1 MNNPFISIIMAAY
14 NAERTIGAAIE
25 SVLSQTY
32 SHYELI
38 VIDDHSTDR
47 TVQVVQSFHDDRIVL
62 LSHARNMGVAHSR
75 HDGVEHARAEWIS
88 ILDSDDLWRSDKLE
102 REVRH
107 QEATG
112 GDLIFTGS
120 LFIYDDGRLVN
131 WVQHAPKQIVYRTL
145 LRHNAIPN
153 SSTLIR
159 KELFQRYEV
168 ISDHVHEDYVCW
180 LRLLRDG
187 YTAFGIDE
195 PMITYRLTTN
205 ARTGNKWKS
214 MRMNWR
220 TYRYVGLSIP
230 ASLYYMVWYISHGLR
245 KYANF

>member
-47 TVQVVQSFHDDRIVL
+47 TVH
-62 LSHARNMGVAHSR
+62 
-75 HDGVEHARAEWIS
+75 GVEHARAEWIS
-88 ILDSDDLWRSDKLE
+88 ILDSDDLWRPDKLE

-168 ISDHVHEDYVCW
+168 ISDHVHEDYACW

-187 YTAFGIDE
+187 YPAFGIDE